1 MWEVTTVAAGASV
14 QELLWDSAAWGVS
27 RGRKPAS
34 RSKGAMDMSGSHGC
48 VWTCVITCA
57 PAGSRTVPFH
67 ASPSTWFEGRCGSE
81 V

>member
-14 QELLWDSAAWGVS
+14 QDLLWDSAAWGVS

-34 RSKGAMDMSGSHGC
+34 RCKGAMDMSGSHGC
-48 VWTCVITCA
+48 VNVCNNVCPCRLLPSST
-57 PAGSRTVPFH
+57 H

>member
-1 MWEVTTVAAGASV
+1 MWEVIAVAAGASV
-14 QELLWDSAAWGVS
+14 RELLWDSPAWGVS

-34 RSKGAMDMSGSHGC
+34 RCIRAMDMPGSHGC
-48 VWTCVITCA
+48 VNVCNNVCLSGSCA
-57 PAGSRTVPFH
+57 VPFH